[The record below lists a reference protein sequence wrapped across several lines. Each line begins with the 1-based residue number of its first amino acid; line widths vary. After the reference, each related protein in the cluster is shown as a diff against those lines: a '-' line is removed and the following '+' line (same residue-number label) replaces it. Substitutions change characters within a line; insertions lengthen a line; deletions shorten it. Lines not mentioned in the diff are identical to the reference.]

1 MSRNTRTGR
10 NYVPAPRLEWPKRLV
25 GRAEFECAVPSRNC
39 DVALR
44 GGVVAATAHTGQL
57 PWNQSLSSQRPE
69 LARLRP
75 RAEQD

>member
-1 MSRNTRTGR
+1 MSRNARTGR
-10 NYVPAPRLEWPKRLV
+10 NHVPAPRLEWPKKLV
-25 GRAEFECAVPSRNC
+25 GRTEFECVVPWRDC

-44 GGVVAATAHTGQL
+44 GGVVAATAHAGQL
-57 PWNQSLSSQRPE
+57 SWSQSLSSLRPE

>member
-1 MSRNTRTGR
+1 MSRNARTSR
-10 NYVPAPRLEWPKRLV
+10 NHVPAPGLEWQKKLV
-25 GRAEFECAVPSRNC
+25 GRAEFEYTVPSRDC

-57 PWNQSLSSQRPE
+57 SWNQSLSSQRPE

>member
-1 MSRNTRTGR
+1 MSRNARTGR
-10 NYVPAPRLEWPKRLV
+10 NHVPAPRLEWPKKLV
-25 GRAEFECAVPSRNC
+25 GRAEFECAVPSREC

-57 PWNQSLSSQRPE
+57 SWHQSLSSQRPE

>member
-1 MSRNTRTGR
+1 MSRNARTGR
-10 NYVPAPRLEWPKRLV
+10 HHVPAPRLKWSKRLV
-25 GRAEFECAVPSRNC
+25 GRAEFEYAVSSRES

-57 PWNQSLSSQRPE
+57 SWNQSLSSQRPE

>member
-1 MSRNTRTGR
+1 MSRNARTGG
-10 NYVPAPRLEWPKRLV
+10 NHVPAPRLEWPKKPV
-25 GRAEFECAVPSRNC
+25 GRAEFECAVSSREC

-57 PWNQSLSSQRPE
+57 SWHQSLSSQRPE

>member
-1 MSRNTRTGR
+1 MLALAETTFLRPGSNGRR
-10 NYVPAPRLEWPKRLV
+10 NYLV
-25 GRAEFECAVPSRNC
+25 GRAEFECAVSSREC

-57 PWNQSLSSQRPE
+57 SWHQSLSSQRPE